1 MKFNFLSTKMFKDE
15 IKNIYSIKK
24 TKKNYSSQLELTFQT
39 CDPGHE
45 NEITS
50 WKKNQNHNL

>member
-50 WKKNQNHNL
+50 WKKKSKP